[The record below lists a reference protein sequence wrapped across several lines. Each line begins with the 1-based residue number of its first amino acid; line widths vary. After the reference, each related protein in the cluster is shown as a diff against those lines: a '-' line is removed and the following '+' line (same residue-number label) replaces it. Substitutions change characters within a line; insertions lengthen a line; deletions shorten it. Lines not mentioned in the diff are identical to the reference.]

1 MNTEEKAGLKTFMDA
16 GCTTCHNGPVLGGKM
31 YQKFG
36 LLADYRPLTGSNTKD
51 EGRKNV
57 TKLESDKDIFKVPG
71 LRNIVQTYPY
81 FHDGSVA
88 DLDKAVFIM
97 GKVQLNKDLSDAEL
111 KSIHVFLNA
120 LTGEVPADAKKI
132 PDVIVMK

>member
-1 MNTEEKAGLKTFMDA
+1 
-16 GCTTCHNGPVLGGKM
+16 
-31 YQKFG
+31 
-36 LLADYRPLTGSNTKD
+36 
-51 EGRKNV
+51 
-57 TKLESDKDIFKVPG
+57 
-71 LRNIVQTYPY
+71 
-81 FHDGSVA
+81 
-88 DLDKAVFIM
+88 M